1 MENPRVSYVWAD
13 TLLAPS
19 RPIGTL
25 SISCPICFRDS
36 HSMSPLTACQ
46 CSSSDI
52 PNPLSTSAPEGT
64 CNSRFPRDRGR
75 LLDDVAKDA
84 TIKHDW

>member
-36 HSMSPLTACQ
+36 HS
-46 CSSSDI
+46 
-52 PNPLSTSAPEGT
+52 T

-75 LLDDVAKDA
+75 LLDDVAKVSQVPLSDA